1 MRNIALAA
9 APVLAL
15 AFSGSAIARDA
26 ASIEKGKQVYESAM
40 PKCKVCHSIG
50 GVGNPKGALD
60 DVGAK
65 MKAEDIKAWI
75 CTPKEMAEKAKAMR
89 KPAMPAY
96 PKEKISE
103 ADLGALTAYL
113 ESLKK

>member
-1 MRNIALAA
+1 MRRVALAV

-15 AFSGSAIARDA
+15 VLSAPAIARDA
-26 ASIEKGKQVYESAM
+26 ASIEKGKQVYEGAV
-40 PKCKVCHSIG
+40 PKCKACHSIG

-60 DVGAK
+60 EVAAK

-96 PKEKISE
+96 PKEKLSE
-103 ADLGALTAYL
+103 ADLEALTAYL
-113 ESLKK
+113 LSLKK